1 MATLLLVF
9 SQREPAHRELEWQD
23 KGKTNELMSSLLPI
37 PEQELHQSIGSRW
50 HWGSSETHSE
60 YLLKKSQQVFQCL
73 GGAQATVQHSF
84 FSPCA
89 AQQGLLLVVAKA
101 LENLKFIVG
110 VHWPS
115 ASAAF
120 LHFSRPARPQH
131 RNYLSS
137 RWTRSNFLLNELGK
151 HIVHP
156 KYLAR
161 TVQCMYI
168 KTISNFR
175 TQKEMLAL
183 AAVQKEL

>member
-1 MATLLLVF
+1 MTRQGKNKRAHVISTSHTRARATPEHRKQVALRLLWDPFWVPSEKITAGF
-9 SQREPAHRELEWQD
+9 PV
-23 KGKTNELMSSLLPI
+23 
-37 PEQELHQSIGSRW
+37 SRW
-50 HWGSSETHSE
+50 SPGHCAA
-60 YLLKKSQQVFQCL
+60 F
-73 GGAQATVQHSF
+73 F

-89 AQQGLLLVVAKA
+89 AQQGPLLVVAKA

-120 LHFSRPARPQH
+120 LHFSHPARPQH

-137 RWTRSNFLLNELGK
+137 RWTRSNFLLNELRK